1 MLVTERRTRRRAE
14 EAAAEVAGPPPGSPT
29 SVRQAAVIAE
39 IIRDTTANPAPLGL
53 MGFGLTTVL
62 LNLHNAGLI
71 PIGSA
76 ILAIGLLG
84 GGFAQLVAGVM
95 EWKKKNTFGTV
106 AFTSYGFFWISLV
119 ALIVMPRFGIAEA
132 SDRSGM
138 AAYLFVW
145 GLFTVVMFVAT
156 LKMNRAIMLVFF
168 ALTLLFFLLA
178 FADATGNATLTRV
191 AGYEGVLCGL
201 GAIYIGAA
209 QILNEVY
216 GRTILPLGSMD

>member
-1 MLVTERRTRRRAE
+1 MTNR
-14 EAAAEVAGPPPGSPT
+14 EAAAPAATARPGKPT
-29 SVRQAAVIAE
+29 SLRQAAAMAE
-39 IIRDTTANPAPLGL
+39 TIIRDTTANPAPLGL

-62 LNLHNAGLI
+62 LNLHNAGFI
-71 PIGSA
+71 SIGGA
-76 ILAIGLLG
+76 ILAMGLFYG
-84 GGFAQLVAGVM
+84 GLAQIIAGIM

-132 SDRSGM
+132 ADRSGM

-145 GLFTVVMFVAT
+145 GIFTVVLFVAT

-168 ALTLLFFLLA
+168 ALTILFFLLA
-178 FADATGNATLTRV
+178 FADATGSTVLTRV
-191 AGYEGVLCGL
+191 AGYEGIACGL

-216 GRTILPLGSMD
+216 GRTVLPLGTLD